1 MNKKKLRIIVDNWA
15 LQAELV
21 KKEIKQ
27 KQGRS
32 PGDEDEEEVEKRRKQ
47 RSYYI
52 IFNKLDNKI
61 YIHLYT
67 YIHMYSCSQCNVL

>member
-21 KKEIKQ
+21 KKKEIKQ

-32 PGDEDEEEVEKRRKQ
+32 PGDEDEKEVEKEEN
-47 RSYYI
+47 SVAI
-52 IFNKLDNKI
+52 I
-61 YIHLYT
+61 
-67 YIHMYSCSQCNVL
+67 

>member
-21 KKEIKQ
+21 KKKIKQ

-32 PGDEDEEEVEKRRKQ
+32 PGDEDEKEVEKEENNVA
-47 RSYYI
+47 I
-52 IFNKLDNKI
+52 I
-61 YIHLYT
+61 
-67 YIHMYSCSQCNVL
+67 